1 LQRVL
6 VYHSI
11 RNSESGT
18 LISRSTERSVPG
30 VILQEVSNIESS
42 IKIIRV
48 LIYDIY
54 KFHIYYVTGVPD
66 IIDIWLLYKS
76 TKTISD
82 LLGPSATDP
91 RFVWVRE
98 NQRDCINN
106 SMSEY
111 SKLSKDELEELARK
125 YGVELDRRLL
135 KSKMVK
141 QLEKHISSIS
151 KDELE
156 EIAREDGVELDKRL
170 TKEKLVEQVADISD
184 EPQPSPDEITLE
196 EKRAKLINLNF

>member
-1 LQRVL
+1 MQRVL

-54 KFHIYYVTGVPD
+54 KFHIYYVTGIPD
-66 IIDIWLLYKS
+66 IIDIWLLYTS
-76 TKTISD
+76 ATISD
-82 LLGPSATDP
+82 IMGLRKNP
-91 RFVWVRE
+91 RFVWCRG
-98 NQRDCINN
+98 NLRDCINN

-111 SKLSKDELEELARK
+111 SKLSKEELEELARK

-156 EIAREDGVELDKRL
+156 ELAREDGVELDKRL
-170 TKEKLVEQVADISD
+170 TKEKLVEQVANI
-184 EPQPSPDEITLE
+184 E
-196 EKRAKLINLNF
+196 EEENRAKLQNLNF

>member
-1 LQRVL
+1 
-6 VYHSI
+6 
-11 RNSESGT
+11 
-18 LISRSTERSVPG
+18 
-30 VILQEVSNIESS
+30 
-42 IKIIRV
+42 
-48 LIYDIY
+48 
-54 KFHIYYVTGVPD
+54 
-66 IIDIWLLYKS
+66 
-76 TKTISD
+76 
-82 LLGPSATDP
+82 
-91 RFVWVRE
+91 
-98 NQRDCINN
+98 
-106 SMSEY
+106 MSEY

-156 EIAREDGVELDKRL
+156 EIGEDGVELDKRL